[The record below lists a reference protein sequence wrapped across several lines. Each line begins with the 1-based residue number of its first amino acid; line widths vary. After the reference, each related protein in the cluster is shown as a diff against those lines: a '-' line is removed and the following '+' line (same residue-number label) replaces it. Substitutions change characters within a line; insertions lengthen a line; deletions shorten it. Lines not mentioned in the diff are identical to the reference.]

1 MMMTDGK
8 RQRIESASLDIY
20 REGELCSGPCRII
33 DGKYIRSATGVIE
46 GHTWSGPL
54 DKDGIVHCDR
64 PSSIQNQWLREVLNG
79 QNDTQPRQVGYK
91 NDEDSRKTRAKHMAT
106 WIMHRLKWPTYE

>member
-46 GHTWSGPL
+46 GHTWSGL
-54 DKDGIVHCDR
+54 FR
-64 PSSIQNQWLREVLNG
+64 
-79 QNDTQPRQVGYK
+79 
-91 NDEDSRKTRAKHMAT
+91 
-106 WIMHRLKWPTYE
+106 